1 MNQQIALRTHRKL
14 KSISFLNKFNF
25 QFSFHSLRQCHDFS
39 SFEFI
44 WNCRILVNGT
54 GARHVFIV
62 EPTWTS
68 KTWHLFLVH
77 TVGRGAPN
85 GNSLEICRNVQNYT
99 NFPNFPIVNIQTFST
114 IVDADGRHF
123 VQLFAGSVLI
133 VLIILA
139 ASMLGPH
146 HFHCFF
152 FQIYANAVKW
162 CFKNS
167 FISFQLNRKNGDFL

>member
-1 MNQQIALRTHRKL
+1 MSQQIALRTHRKL

-39 SFEFI
+39 SFKFI

-54 GARHVFIV
+54 GAGHVFIV

-114 IVDADGRHF
+114 IVDGRRWPPFRSVIRWFSSHCPYHFSRFNAWAASFSFFFSNLLECCKVLLQELVHF
-123 VQLFAGSVLI
+123 VSTE
-133 VLIILA
+133 
-139 ASMLGPH
+139 
-146 HFHCFF
+146 
-152 FQIYANAVKW
+152 
-162 CFKNS
+162 
-167 FISFQLNRKNGDFL
+167 